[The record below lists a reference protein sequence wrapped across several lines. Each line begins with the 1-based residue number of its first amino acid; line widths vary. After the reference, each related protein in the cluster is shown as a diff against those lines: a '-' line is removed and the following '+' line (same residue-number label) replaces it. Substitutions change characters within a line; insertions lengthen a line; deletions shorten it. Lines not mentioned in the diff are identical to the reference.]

1 MHIQPPW
8 VNKLLFSPVV
18 KNKRKE
24 SLMTDCLAALVKHVA
39 ELCQAGLEVC
49 HYIEEFHFLTDSPP
63 WSSKDPSI
71 RMPVDRMADPS
82 HDPLEGNIFVLYLR
96 Y

>member
-49 HYIEEFHFLTDSPP
+49 HYIEEFHF
-63 WSSKDPSI
+63 
-71 RMPVDRMADPS
+71 
-82 HDPLEGNIFVLYLR
+82 
-96 Y
+96 